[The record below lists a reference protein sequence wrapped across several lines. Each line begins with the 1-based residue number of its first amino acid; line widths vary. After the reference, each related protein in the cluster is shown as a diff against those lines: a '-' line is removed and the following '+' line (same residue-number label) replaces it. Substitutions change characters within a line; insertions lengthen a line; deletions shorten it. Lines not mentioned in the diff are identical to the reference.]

1 MARIEDREKALKLR
15 KQGKSYSQ
23 IKNALGISKSTL
35 SNWLHEFP
43 LSKEQIR
50 LLRDINEVR
59 IERFRETMRQKRVK
73 RLEQVYREQK
83 DKILPLSKRELLI
96 AGLFLYWGE
105 GTKAVNST
113 FAIAN
118 TDPEILKFAIFW
130 LTKILGVKKEQIK
143 IGLQLYRDMNVT
155 KEMQFWSKVLDLSL
169 LQFHKPYIKETSQK
183 RINHKGS
190 FGHGTCVV
198 YYFNV
203 KIKERVMMYIKAII
217 DNYTNLVRV

>member
-1 MARIEDREKALKLR
+1 MARIKDREKALQLR

-23 IKNALGISKSTL
+23 IKNATGISKSTL

-83 DKILPLSKRELLI
+83 GKILPLSERELLI

-105 GTKAVNST
+105 GTKAANST
-113 FAIAN
+113 LAITN
-118 TDPEILKFAIFW
+118 SDPDILKFALFW
-130 LTKILGVKKEQIK
+130 LTKILGIKKGKIK
-143 IGLQLYRDMNVT
+143 IGLQLYRDMNVA
-155 KEMQFWSKVLDLSL
+155 KEIRFWSKALDLSL
-169 LQFHKPYIKETSQK
+169 PHFHKPYIKETSQK

-190 FGHGTCVV
+190 FGHGTCAV
-198 YYFNV
+198 YYFDV
-203 KIKERVMMYIKAII
+203 KIKERVMMSIKAII
-217 DNYTNLVRV
+217 DSYYR